1 MNLIVNSSPKTHPR
15 SVGGALADRLARR
28 LGGTAKTIRIYD
40 SEQSYFN
47 YEFREDWIDLF
58 SRAERLII
66 PVAMWNFTVPAALKD
81 FIDKIAKQGRLWE
94 ITKEGKFKGLLKD
107 RPVYIIMTSGGH
119 YPSGAA
125 YDFVAPYLKAV
136 LSSFGIHDVKVF
148 RLGGVEGSE
157 DLVKNKTFIEEKTAA
172 MFKAFGL

>member
-1 MNLIVNSSPKTHPR
+1 MNLIINSSPKDHPR
-15 SVGGALADRLARR
+15 SVGGALAERLAQR
-28 LGGTAKTIRIYD
+28 LGGPTGTIRIYD

-47 YEFREDWIDLF
+47 YHFREDWIDRF
-58 SRAERLII
+58 IGARRLII

-94 ITKEGKFKGLLKD
+94 ITAEGKFAGLLDD

-119 YPSGAA
+119 YPAGAA
-125 YDFVAPYLKAV
+125 YDFVVPYLKAV
-136 LSSFGIHDVKVF
+136 MSSFGIHDVKAF
-148 RLGGVEGSE
+148 RLGGVEASE
-157 DLVKNKTFIEEKTAA
+157 ELVRDKTFIEDKTAA